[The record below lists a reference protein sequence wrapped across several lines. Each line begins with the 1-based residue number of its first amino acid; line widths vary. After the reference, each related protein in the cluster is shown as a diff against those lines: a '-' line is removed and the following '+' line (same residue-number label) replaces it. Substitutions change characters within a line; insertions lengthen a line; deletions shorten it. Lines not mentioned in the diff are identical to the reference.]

1 MKTRVFDLG
10 RNRRTLLIGVL
21 YTLVLMLAFQM
32 AYEVRFDFSV
42 PPDQQTERLR
52 LLLPAVAVKLLALV
66 LVRQLGIVVGFFSI
80 PDLLRLFWAV
90 TAASTFL
97 FFARMLQLPSLSIPR
112 GVLLL
117 DYFFGLGGICAVRL
131 ATRIY
136 RERISEARK
145 SEHGPLQRIAIIG
158 AGDAGATLARDFL
171 NMPWRGFR
179 PVMFFDDDPRKHG
192 KLIHGVPVVS
202 RPEQLLK
209 LDPKPDIAK
218 VVIAMPAAPGK
229 RIRELVLIVT
239 QAGFKVEIMPSLE
252 ELASGRVKSTRL
264 RPVEI
269 EDLLGR
275 DPVRLD
281 VQSIRNLIEGR
292 VVMVTGAGGSIGS
305 ELCRQI
311 SLLSPKRL
319 LMVEQAEGSMF
330 IVEQE
335 LNEMGMATIALPII
349 GDILDRERMEFVY
362 QRYHPE
368 VVFHAAAHKHV
379 FLMERQPGEAFRN
392 NVLGTRQMAELA
404 GVHGVRNFVLI
415 STDKAINPTSVMG
428 ATKRLAEIQLQAMQ
442 RAFAAT
448 RYTAVRFGNVLGS
461 SGSVI
466 PIFKRQIAQGGP
478 VNVTHPEVT
487 RYFMTIPEAVGL
499 VLQSAVLG
507 QGGEILVLDM
517 GAPVKIVDLARHM
530 IELSGYRVGDDI
542 EIKFVGLRPGEKLYE
557 ELQHQDEQHVAT
569 SHPKIMRF
577 VNPHYQM
584 NGEVEGIKELEGCM
598 YRLESAEV
606 KAALKR
612 LVHEYTPSLD

>member
-1 MKTRVFDLG
+1 
-10 RNRRTLLIGVL
+10 
-21 YTLVLMLAFQM
+21 
-32 AYEVRFDFSV
+32 
-42 PPDQQTERLR
+42 
-52 LLLPAVAVKLLALV
+52 
-66 LVRQLGIVVGFFSI
+66 VRQLGIVVGFFSI
-80 PDLLRLFWAV
+80 PDLLRVLWAM

-97 FFARMLQLPSLSIPR
+97 LFARVLDVPSLSVPR
-112 GVLLL
+112 GVLML
-117 DYFFGLGGICAVRL
+117 DYFLGLGGLCAVRL

-136 RERISEARK
+136 RERVAEARN
-145 SEHGPLQRIAIIG
+145 SEHRPLQRIAIIG

-171 NMPWRGFR
+171 NMPWRGFK
-179 PVMFFDDDPRKHG
+179 PVMFFDDDARKHG
-192 KLIHGVPVVS
+192 KLIHGVPVIG

-209 LDPKPDIAK
+209 MEPKPDIAK
-218 VVIAMPAAPGK
+218 IVIAMPAAPGK
-229 RIRELVLIVT
+229 RIRQLVLIAT
-239 QAGFKVEIMPSLE
+239 QAGLKAEIMPSLE

-281 VQSIRNLIEGR
+281 VQSIRNLIEGH

-330 IVEQE
+330 VVEQE

-349 GDILDRERMEFVY
+349 GDILDRERMEFVF

-404 GVHGVRNFVLI
+404 GVHGVGNFVLI

-442 RAFAAT
+442 RAFT
-448 RYTAVRFGNVLGS
+448 TTKYTAVRFGNVLGS

-466 PIFKRQIAQGGP
+466 PIFKRQIAHGGP
-478 VNVTHPEVT
+478 VSVTHPEVT
-487 RYFMTIPEAVGL
+487 RFFMTIPEAVGL

-517 GAPVKIVDLARHM
+517 GAPVKIIDLARHM

-557 ELQHQDEQHVAT
+557 ELQHQNEQHVAT

-577 VNPHYQM
+577 VNPQYQM
-584 NGEVEGIKELEGCM
+584 NGEVEGIKELERCV

-612 LVHEYTPSLD
+612 LVREYTPSLD

>member
-21 YTLVLMLAFQM
+21 YALVLMLAFQM

-42 PPDQQTERLR
+42 PLDQQAERLR
-52 LLLPAVAVKLLALV
+52 LLAPAVAVKLLALV

-97 FFARMLQLPSLSIPR
+97 FFARMLQFPSFSIPR
-112 GVLLL
+112 GVLML
-117 DYFFGLGGICAVRL
+117 DYFFCLGGICAVRL

-136 RERISEARK
+136 RERVSEARK
-145 SEHGPLQRIAIIG
+145 SDHGPLQRIAIIG

-171 NMPWRGFR
+171 NMPWRGFK
-179 PVMFFDDDPRKHG
+179 PVMFFDDDSRKHG
-192 KLIHGVPVVS
+192 KLIHGVPVIG
-202 RPEQLLK
+202 RPEHLLQ

-218 VVIAMPAAPGK
+218 VVIAMPAASGK
-229 RIRELVLIVT
+229 RIRELVLVVT
-239 QAGFKVEIMPSLE
+239 KAGFKVETMPSLE

-281 VQSIRNLIEGR
+281 VQSIRAMVEGH

-330 IVEQE
+330 VIEQE

-448 RYTAVRFGNVLGS
+448 KYTAVRFGNVLGS

-478 VNVTHPEVT
+478 VSVTHPEVT

-517 GAPVKIVDLARHM
+517 GAPVRIVDLARHM

-557 ELQHQDEQHVAT
+557 ELQHRNEQHVAT

-577 VNPHYQM
+577 INADYRM
-584 NGEVEGIKELEGCM
+584 NGEIEGIQELERCV
-598 YRLESAEV
+598 YRLESSEV